1 MSDNP
6 PQWSDSRK
14 RRGGLGRGLGAL
26 IPGAEPTAERRPA
39 ERPAEVPVGRLTANP
54 LQPRQAFDQEEL
66 DGLVESIRR
75 HGVLQPLVV
84 RPVGDGYQVVA
95 GERRWRAAQ
104 ILGMESV
111 PAIVRPLSDQEALE
125 LALVENLQREDL
137 NPVERA
143 RAYRRLIDE
152 FGLTQEQV
160 AERVGK
166 SQPSVANALRLLSLP
181 QQILASLESGRL
193 SEGHAK
199 ALLGV
204 EDSKARVRLWE
215 KIERRG
221 LSVREAEAIAR
232 ASIPRGI
239 TGPRRDAELDLITQE
254 LSRAFGTK
262 VTIEGGRSRGSLRF
276 HYYSEEDLQRVLD
289 KLENK

>member
-6 PQWSDSRK
+6 PQWSDARK

-26 IPGAEPTAERRPA
+26 IPSA
-39 ERPAEVPVGRLTANP
+39 ERPVEERQTDVPITSLTANP
-54 LQPRQAFDQEEL
+54 LQPRQSFDQAEL
-66 DGLVESIRR
+66 DGLIESIRR

-84 RPVGDGYQVVA
+84 RPVSGGYQVVA

-104 ILGMESV
+104 AAGLESV
-111 PAIVRPLSDQEALE
+111 PAIVRPLTDQEALE

-143 RAYRRLIDE
+143 RAYRRLVDE

-160 AERVGK
+160 ADRVGK
-166 SQPSVANALRLLSLP
+166 SQPSVANALRLLGLP
-181 QQILASLESGRL
+181 PQILASLESGRF

-199 ALLGV
+199 ALLGI
-204 EDSKARVRLWE
+204 EDPAARIRIWE
-215 KIERRG
+215 RIERRG
-221 LSVREAEAIAR
+221 LSVREAEALAR

-239 TGPRRDAELDLITQE
+239 SARGRRDAELELMGQE
-254 LSRAFGTK
+254 LSRAFATK
-262 VTIEGGRSRGSLRF
+262 VSIEGSRARGSVRI
-276 HYYSEEDLQRVLD
+276 HYYSEEDLQRLLD
-289 KLENK
+289 KLNNA